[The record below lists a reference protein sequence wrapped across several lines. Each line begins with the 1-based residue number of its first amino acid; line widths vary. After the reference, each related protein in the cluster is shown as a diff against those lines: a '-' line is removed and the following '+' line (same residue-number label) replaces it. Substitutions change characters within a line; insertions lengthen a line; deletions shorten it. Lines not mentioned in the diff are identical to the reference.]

1 VAACLQATESTI
13 VSTGLLQQPQACD
26 SRMLLPLLTSPLS
39 SCRAATPLHTHTH
52 PGVPHPRG
60 ETLAPPRGATRQ
72 GTTTTTTTTTS
83 TSPRCWGTSLL
94 GAGGED
100 DVAAGGSDAWIGHPL
115 IQPGKGK
122 RAVTAPVDPRG
133 RHGLRDVLAHAATG
147 EVVGGSGW
155 LGAGRS
161 RVGWGGV
168 GEAVGGGVVGWW
180 GGQCRGG
187 EGQAPN
193 TRQAGS
199 ECSRTLFPL
208 AVVVQFTPSV

>member
-1 VAACLQATESTI
+1 
-13 VSTGLLQQPQACD
+13 
-26 SRMLLPLLTSPLS
+26 MLPD
-39 SCRAATPLHTHTH
+39 AYTHIH

-60 ETLAPPRGATRQ
+60 GALAPPRGATRQ
-72 GTTTTTTTTTS
+72 GTTTTTS
-83 TSPRCWGTSLL
+83 TSPRFWGTSLL

-133 RHGLRDVLAHAATG
+133 RAGLRDVLAHAATG

-155 LGAGRS
+155 WGGGRS
-161 RVGWGGV
+161 S
-168 GEAVGGGVVGWW
+168 GWW
-180 GGQCRGG
+180 GGGVGSAG

-193 TRQAGS
+193 TPQAPS
-199 ECSRTLFPL
+199 ECPKTLYPL
-208 AVVVQFTPSV
+208 AVVLQFIPSV